1 MLARGFDAPISSQP
15 DLQIVIRIKTTMF
28 LRSTITVTVC
38 FGLLAARTPAL
49 VAQNQQEM
57 NRQAADEAEK
67 ADQKL
72 NRVYQKALSTLD
84 AEGQKLLRTS
94 QRAWVAYRDADAAS
108 AADEMRGGS
117 AAPLL
122 SGGTKASLTRERTKV
137 LMERY
142 DSPQISNPTP
152 EPRAKAAS
160 GPASPAGAKTKR
172 AAADQ
177 FLAAYQK
184 GDRAAA
190 AQVAVE
196 TALKPLTWTSDIVKM
211 KPGLKVR
218 DDNMISYK
226 GGMITLEYS
235 QNPDGSWVITSLG
248 LIVTD

>member
-1 MLARGFDAPISSQP
+1 
-15 DLQIVIRIKTTMF
+15 MF

-38 FGLLAARTPAL
+38 FGLLAARPPAL

-67 ADQKL
+67 ADQNL
-72 NRVYQKALSTLD
+72 NCVYQKALSTLD
-84 AEGQKLLRTS
+84 SDGQKLLRTS

-117 AAPLL
+117 ASPLL
-122 SGGTKASLTRERTKV
+122 SDGTKAALTRERTKLLV
-137 LMERY
+137 ERY
-142 DSPQISNPTP
+142 DSPAISNPAP
-152 EPRAKAAS
+152 EPPAKAAP
-160 GPASPAGAKTKR
+160 GPTSPAGAKTKR
-172 AAADQ
+172 AAAEQ
-177 FLAAYQK
+177 FLAAYQT
-184 GDRAAA
+184 GDRVAA

-196 TALKPLTWTSDIVKM
+196 TALRPLTWTSDIVKM

-218 DDNMISYK
+218 DENVISYK
-226 GGMITLEYS
+226 GGMITLDYS